1 MQILNSTYYGK
12 FYFEVAMILR
22 DSLFL
27 SSILLNSEAWVNYK
41 ENDIR
46 ILEQCDELLFS
57 RILDCDGKTSNTM
70 KYLELGAIPIRFLI
84 MKRKILFLQY
94 ILKQDK
100 KSMMYNI
107 LKAIQDKPMKNDFV
121 STCKK
126 YMETLKI
133 NSSFKEI
140 EKMSKFQLRRILMEK
155 IKNEAL
161 AYLRNQQLKQEK
173 IRSIVFNELKMQNYL
188 SDGDRNID
196 VSKMIY
202 KARGQ
207 TLDIKAQKRWKYED
221 VLCEGCHKN
230 IESGEEVLRCENFGE
245 NDQQIEYSWFFSDIV
260 SKQILAG
267 KIMIKKL
274 KKRKQ
279 IRDGIT

>member
-1 MQILNSTYYGK
+1 
-12 FYFEVAMILR
+12 
-22 DSLFL
+22 
-27 SSILLNSEAWVNYK
+27 
-41 ENDIR
+41 
-46 ILEQCDELLFS
+46 
-57 RILDCDGKTSNTM
+57 M

-126 YMETLKI
+126 YMETLKM
-133 NSSFKEI
+133 NSTFKEI

-196 VSKMIY
+196 VSKI
-202 KARGQ
+202 
-207 TLDIKAQKRWKYED
+207 I
-221 VLCEGCHKN
+221 
-230 IESGEEVLRCENFGE
+230 
-245 NDQQIEYSWFFSDIV
+245 
-260 SKQILAG
+260 
-267 KIMIKKL
+267 
-274 KKRKQ
+274 
-279 IRDGIT
+279 